1 MNAPH
6 RAASRWIAAVGLL
19 VAGAN
24 DAAAFTT
31 DARRVAMG
39 GVQIPGGREMASA
52 NVAYQT
58 MPARH
63 GGHGA
68 AIPLPLGL
76 LQLATDFPTLDPN
89 DPNFSAVRLANLA
102 INPPF
107 FMEMSEPSQLDGD
120 IAISIA
126 RNSFAVDFQ
135 DAQRL
140 LPQRPLDAGGVYSRP
155 LVGLG
160 LLGARTYLAPLA
172 LLEGHIAFDDAMYGV
187 LAHGE
192 PVLPNSTY
200 EMSSD
205 GQTMGG
211 VGFNAGYSDGG
222 WGRENGDGLYL
233 GAYAK
238 YLLGFAFARA
248 ESRFGLASGDTIF
261 GDADPLDV
269 DYDATTR
276 YAPFGRM
283 GHGVG
288 FDTGVAYRTG
298 AVDVGVGVRDLGS
311 HVRWSSTEVEH
322 NYYDEVTDQEVT
334 ETLPS
339 SPYTVRL
346 PTTTT
351 LNVAWS
357 GTRTVL
363 AADVTT
369 NRWSTEFHAGAERR
383 VGPLALRSGLLT
395 DAEARVQYA
404 WGLGLG
410 LGAVWLDLG
419 FQTHN
424 RTLTGERGL
433 TFGTS
438 VALR

>member
-1 MNAPH
+1 MKALH
-6 RAASRWIAAVGLL
+6 RAASRWIVAVGFLI
-19 VAGAN
+19 ATAN
-24 DAAAFTT
+24 GAAAFTT
-31 DARRVAMG
+31 NARRLAMG

-58 MPARH
+58 MPARG

-76 LQLATDFPTLDPN
+76 LQLATDFPTLDPQ
-89 DPNFSAVRLANLA
+89 DPDFSAVRLANLA

-107 FMEMSEPSQLDGD
+107 FMEMSEPSRLDGD

-126 RNSFAVDFQ
+126 RNSFAIDFQ

-140 LPQRPLDAGGVYSRP
+140 LPQKPLDTGGVYSRP
-155 LVGLG
+155 LAGLG
-160 LLGARTYLAPLA
+160 LLGARAYVAPVA

-187 LAHGE
+187 LARGE

-200 EMSSD
+200 EMAAD
-205 GQTMGG
+205 GQTLGG
-211 VGFNAGYSDGG
+211 MALNAGYSDGG
-222 WGRENGDGLYL
+222 WGRDNGDGLYA

-248 ESRFGLASGDTIF
+248 ESRFGLVSGDTIF
-261 GDADPLDV
+261 GDSDPLDV

-288 FDTGVAYRTG
+288 FDAGVAYRTG
-298 AVDVGVGVRDLGS
+298 PIDVGVGVRDLGS
-311 HVRWSSTEVEH
+311 RVRWSSTEVEH
-322 NYYDEVTDQEVT
+322 SYYDEVTQQEVT

-339 SPYTVRL
+339 SPYSVQL

-351 LNVAWS
+351 LNVAWT
-357 GTRTVL
+357 GTRTTL

-369 NRWSTEFHAGAERR
+369 NHWSTEFHAGAERR
-383 VGPLALRSGLLT
+383 VGPLALRSGLLS
-395 DAEARVQYA
+395 DGEARLQYA

-410 LGAVWLDLG
+410 LGPVWFDLG

-424 RTLTGERGL
+424 RTLSGERGL